1 MKTKNEQKGITLV
14 ALVITI
20 IILLI
25 LAGISIASLTQ
36 TGLFEK
42 TKDAKQ
48 KSENAQAEENAT
60 LENYMAQIDEIT
72 GGKKTDSEQSTYTAY
87 NVGDT
92 VALKSN
98 SNEQFYVLEA
108 SDTNTDT
115 VKLITKYNLNTAGTA
130 QAPNAKYGDT
140 ACAFSADGG
149 FSANEDLN
157 ENATVLKDTTSAV
170 YKANKYAKTCGATK
184 GRLLTKEEVD
194 ALKSKI
200 NNEEDSDGKI
210 AKMLWGQENTQS
222 DGKYLYYWLG
232 SAYDDNN
239 ASRVWGVVGSI
250 ASFNGGSSYSYGS
263 SFGVRPVIEISK
275 SLIQ

>member
-1 MKTKNEQKGITLV
+1 MKTKNGQKGITLV

-87 NVGDT
+87 NVGDEVT
-92 VALKSN
+92 IGKES
-98 SNEQFYVLEA
+98 FYVIEA
-108 SDTNTDT
+108 SDANTET
-115 VKLITKYNLNTAGTA
+115 VKLLAAKNIGTDSSNTETYLKQTDSAQTIKFSDTNYWSSETSYPVNLNNYESASIKSTDAISLAKAYGTSI
-130 QAPNAKYGDT
+130 K
-140 ACAFSADGG
+140 
-149 FSANEDLN
+149 
-157 ENATVLKDTTSAV
+157 ENLGTNLEV
-170 YKANKYAKTCGATK
+170 K
-184 GRLLTKEEVD
+184 GRLIIPEEVV
-194 ALKSKI
+194 ALGGDHPNDYSYTTSGCPSWI
-200 NNEEDSDGKI
+200 NSTTYWLSSANDSDIMWIVFGGNEWI
-210 AKMLWGQENTQS
+210 RYNGFGNVYVNTC
-222 DGKYLYYWLG
+222 
-232 SAYDDNN
+232 
-239 ASRVWGVVGSI
+239 
-250 ASFNGGSSYSYGS
+250 
-263 SFGVRPVIEISK
+263 GVRPVIEISK

>member
-87 NVGDT
+87 NVGDEVT
-92 VALKSN
+92 IGTES
-98 SNEQFYVLEA
+98 FYVIEA
-108 SDTNTDT
+108 SDANTET
-115 VKLITKYNLNTAGTA
+115 VKLLAAKNIGTDSSNTETYLKQTDSAQTIKFSDTNYWSSETSYPVNLNNYESASIKSTDAISLAKAYGTSI
-130 QAPNAKYGDT
+130 K
-140 ACAFSADGG
+140 
-149 FSANEDLN
+149 
-157 ENATVLKDTTSAV
+157 ENLGTNLEV
-170 YKANKYAKTCGATK
+170 K
-184 GRLLTKEEVD
+184 GRLIIPEEVV
-194 ALKSKI
+194 ALGGDHPNDYSYTTSGCPSWI
-200 NNEEDSDGKI
+200 NSTN
-210 AKMLWGQENTQS
+210 
-222 DGKYLYYWLG
+222 YWLG
-232 SAYDDNN
+232 SASYPLCVWYLQGKYESCSYVDISYDDVLN
-239 ASRVWGVVGSI
+239 
-250 ASFNGGSSYSYGS
+250 
-263 SFGVRPVIEISK
+263 GVRPVIEISK